1 MTFKPLLKS
10 VPVATQPMTLD
21 ELRQIM
27 PHMPFNDLLGLEVKE
42 IHPDGI
48 TIECPIR
55 PELWNGMGVVHG
67 GVTAAL
73 ADAAV
78 GIALMQK
85 HGGEQPATTV
95 ELKVNYLRPAGKG
108 SLLARSHLLKT
119 GLSLAVARVD
129 VHDSA
134 GNLIATALIT
144 YMYVG
149 RRSSSVS

>member
-1 MTFKPLLKS
+1 M
-10 VPVATQPMTLD
+10 LD
-21 ELRQIM
+21 CHAAFVDFLNQQA
-27 PHMPFNDLLGLEVKE
+27 NDLEPPARLAAPAIGDAL
-42 IHPDGI
+42 D
-48 TIECPIR
+48 
-55 PELWNGMGVVHG
+55 
-67 GVTAAL
+67 AL
-73 ADAAV
+73 ASA
-78 GIALMQK
+78 
-85 HGGEQPATTV
+85 
-95 ELKVNYLRPAGKG
+95 KG

>member
-1 MTFKPLLKS
+1 
-10 VPVATQPMTLD
+10 MTLD

-27 PHMPFNDLLGLEVKE
+27 PHMPFNALLGLEVKE
-42 IHPDGI
+42 IHDDGI
-48 TIECPIR
+48 TVECPIR
-55 PELWNGMGVVHG
+55 PDLWNGMGVVHG
-67 GVTAAL
+67 GVSATL

-85 HGGEQPATTV
+85 NGGEQPATTV

-108 SLLARSHLLKT
+108 SLIARSHLLKA
-119 GLSLAVARVD
+119 GLTLAVGRVD
-129 VHDSA
+129 IHDSA

-149 RRSSSVS
+149 RRGA